1 MKKAFVSVEDIRF
14 YRHPGVD
21 IIGVVTGPLHQDIKA
36 GSIVQGGSTI
46 TQQLAKMLF
55 KSPTGA

>member
-21 IIGVVTGPLHQDIKA
+21 IIGVVRAFYQDIKA

-55 KSPTGA
+55 